1 MNDLNEF
8 SESLKDLMSEQNLS
22 VQALAKSTGIGFPN
36 LYCYLRAER
45 LPSVETAIVLADHF
59 NCSAGYLLGLE
70 QERRT
75 ENYKACPPFCK
86 QIAFLIQY
94 FGIPAYKIYSHTN
107 ISKARFFDWK
117 SGKRK
122 PSLDNIIKLAEFF
135 DCPVDFVLG
144 RI

>member
-1 MNDLNEF
+1 MSDLNRF
-8 SESLKDLMSEQNLS
+8 SESLQELMDEQNLS
-22 VQALAKSTGIGFPN
+22 VQDLAKSTGIGFLN

-45 LPSVETAIVLADHF
+45 LPSVETAIALADYF
-59 NCSAGYLLGLE
+59 GCSVGYLLGLE

-75 ENYKACPPFCK
+75 ENYKACPPFCE
-86 QIAFLIQY
+86 QLTFLIQY
-94 FGIPAYKIYSHTN
+94 FGVSAYKIYSHTN

-122 PSLDNIIKLAEFF
+122 PSLDNILKLAEFF
-135 DCPVDFVLG
+135 DCPVDFILG